1 MAITVDSFLKRG
13 YVPLACNQY
22 AGVAWRGEYLKD
34 FWMWNRQYAEYSGG
48 VKYIQTIKVTD
59 LKEAAFR
66 YWRDGWVPLKPV
78 DEGLLRMMEKAL
90 RGHRGLKKNGVKLP
104 DNDFLKMPEEIP
116 EKYLGPEV
124 RRHLG
129 LNDGHAVTLQRED
142 ELSGESLEAYKKT
155 RGGY

>member
-1 MAITVDSFLKRG
+1 MAITVESFLKRG

-22 AGVAWRGEYLKD
+22 AGVAWRGECLKD
-34 FWMWNRQYAEYSGG
+34 FWMWNRQYAEYSGN
-48 VKYIQTIKVTD
+48 VKYIETIKVTD
-59 LKEAAFR
+59 LKEAALR
-66 YWRDGWVPLKPV
+66 YWRDGWVPLRPV

-90 RGHRGLKKNGVKLP
+90 RAHRGLKKNGVKFP

-129 LNDGHAVTLQRED
+129 LEDVQPVTLKRED
-142 ELSGESLEAYKKT
+142 ELSGEPLEAYKKT
-155 RGGY
+155 RGQY